1 MAWAVFVVVGIIAT
15 TGIVGLLMLIGWA
28 VFYVVFC
35 MVMEHLF
42 GPRRR

>member
-1 MAWAVFVVVGIIAT
+1 MGWAVFVVVGIIAT
-15 TGIVGLLMLIGWA
+15 TGIFGLLALIGWA

-35 MVMEHLF
+35 LVMEHLF